1 MTSLRGGQRDPA
13 VSFIRVETTVFNTL
27 SVKFRRS
34 YASFLL
40 FKLLFSKIPGKIYAF
55 EKTWIF
61 FGQFLKV
68 VNHLPQWVVGA
79 GMCNCIPSVGLL
91 RSGSFWS
98 AWKKGRIGSASQLSW
113 YTFHIVLYTRSYEN
127 ISLASALLSSM
138 NVTARG
144 SLALMYQTTR
154 RHILDESKLHSYR
167 LSSVVVTS

>member
-1 MTSLRGGQRDPA
+1 MATLRGWQRDTA
-13 VSFIRVETTVFNTL
+13 VSFIRVKTTLFNTV
-27 SVKFRRS
+27 SVKFRRC
-34 YASFLL
+34 YTSFLL
-40 FKLLFSKIPGKIYAF
+40 FKLLFSKIQGKIYAF

-61 FGQFLKV
+61 FGEFLKV

-98 AWKKGRIGSASQLSW
+98 VWKKGRIGSASQLSG
-113 YTFHIVLYTRSYEN
+113 YTFHIVLCTRSYEN

-144 SLALMYQTTR
+144 SLALVYHTTR
-154 RHILDESKLHSYR
+154 RHILYDSKLHIYR
-167 LSSVVVTS
+167 LSSVMVNF

>member
-1 MTSLRGGQRDPA
+1 MTSLRSGQRDPA
-13 VSFIRVETTVFNTL
+13 VSFVRVETTPFNTI
-27 SVKFRRS
+27 SGKYRRC

-40 FKLLFSKIPGKIYAF
+40 FKLLFSKISVKTYTF

-61 FGQFLKV
+61 FGEFLKV

-98 AWKKGRIGSASQLSW
+98 AWKKGRNGTASQLSW

-127 ISLASALLSSM
+127 ISLASVLLRSA

-144 SLALMYQTTR
+144 SLALMYHTTR
-154 RHILDESKLHSYR
+154 RHILYDSKLHSNR
-167 LSSVVVTS
+167 FISVMVTF